1 MILQYTLCETGILN
15 DKVQPLEVENSFLKN
30 EIHELTTLLNTI
42 TTSLSCKSKTTE
54 RENTLHEKS
63 DCQAFNELGN
73 FNHCTD
79 NLTDSN
85 AIDHQLP
92 SLNNSTDFLIDTA
105 TLTKAIRNK
114 NMIPESKN
122 FYTRISPNNGNDNN
136 KDYLCDSEFRS
147 SVQIEQSST

>member
-1 MILQYTLCETGILN
+1 MKNLTVKHLTNWVILI
-15 DKVQPLEVENSFLKN
+15 
-30 EIHELTTLLNTI
+30 
-42 TTSLSCKSKTTE
+42 
-54 RENTLHEKS
+54 
-63 DCQAFNELGN
+63 
-73 FNHCTD
+73 TD

-92 SLNNSTDFLIDTA
+92 SLNNSDFLIDTV

-122 FYTRISPNNGNDNN
+122 FYTRISPNNGSDNN

-147 SVQIEQSST
+147 SVQIEQSSTWIDIEEILKELYVEYDNEQGSK

>member
-1 MILQYTLCETGILN
+1 M
-15 DKVQPLEVENSFLKN
+15 QPLEVENSFLKN

-42 TTSLSCKSKTTE
+42 TTSLCCKSKTTE

-92 SLNNSTDFLIDTA
+92 SLIDHQLPSLNNSTDFLIDTV

-114 NMIPESKN
+114 NMIPETKN
-122 FYTRISPNNGNDNN
+122 FYTRISPNNGNDS
-136 KDYLCDSEFRS
+136 KDYLCDSEYRS

>member
-1 MILQYTLCETGILN
+1 MKNLTVKHLTNWVILI
-15 DKVQPLEVENSFLKN
+15 
-30 EIHELTTLLNTI
+30 
-42 TTSLSCKSKTTE
+42 
-54 RENTLHEKS
+54 
-63 DCQAFNELGN
+63 
-73 FNHCTD
+73 TD

-147 SVQIEQSST
+147 SVQIEQSSTWIDIEEILKELYVEYDNEQGSK